1 MKIALIAHDEKKDEM
16 VNFTIAYESTFENF
30 TLYATGT
37 TGKRIM
43 EETNLQVNRMNSG
56 PLGGDQQIGAMIAT
70 GELDLILFFRDPLT
84 AQPHEPDV
92 SALLRLC
99 DVYGIPLATNI
110 ATAELLIR
118 SIEKGYFQWR
128 DTADKYKQKTLARF
142 DRG

>member
-1 MKIALIAHDEKKDEM
+1 MNIALIAHDEKKNEM
-16 VNFTIAYESTFENF
+16 VNFSIAYEHIFAKHSLF
-30 TLYATGT
+30 ATGT

-43 EETNLQVNRMNSG
+43 EETTLSIERLMSG
-56 PLGGDQQIGAMIAT
+56 PLGGDQQIGSMIAT
-70 GELDLILFFRDPLT
+70 GNMDLILFFRDPLT

-118 SIEKGYFQWR
+118 SVEKGYFSWR
-128 DTADKYKQKTLARF
+128 ETAKKYN
-142 DRG
+142 

>member
-1 MKIALIAHDEKKDEM
+1 MKIALIAHDQKKNEM
-16 VNFTIAYESTFENF
+16 VNFTIAYEQIFSQH
-30 TLYATGT
+30 TLFATGT
-37 TGKRIM
+37 TGARIM
-43 EETNLQVNRMNSG
+43 EETNLSIERLMSG

-70 GELDLILFFRDPLT
+70 GDLDLIIFFRDPLT

-118 SIEKGYFQWR
+118 SVEQGYFAWR
-128 DTADKYKQKTLARF
+128 GMVDKYK
-142 DRG
+142 

>member
-1 MKIALIAHDEKKDEM
+1 MNIALIAHDEKKNEM
-16 VNFTIAYESTFENF
+16 VNFSIAYEHIFSQHS
-30 TLYATGT
+30 LYATGT

-43 EETNLQVNRMNSG
+43 AETSLSIERLMSG
-56 PLGGDQQIGAMIAT
+56 PLGGDQQIGSMIAT
-70 GELDLILFFRDPLT
+70 GNMDLIIFFRDPLT

-118 SIEKGYFQWR
+118 SVEEGYFSWR
-128 DTADKYKQKTLARF
+128 ETAKKYK
-142 DRG
+142 